1 MNDWREK
8 FEAHILERGIKYY
21 EQGRVSPV
29 EKTDCGYRATVHGSD
44 SYTVDIFVE
53 ESDVTDMECSCPYAE
68 SGENCK
74 HMAAVM
80 MAVENGDRQNS
91 VISFEQEKGKR
102 REDFMHDD
110 IADIDIEDMVRN
122 ADRDE
127 LEIFLISELE
137 SSDDMMRRFNVFMND
152 IILASDLDM
161 YREQLIDIFS
171 SCGDEH
177 GFVSYYMADE
187 LEDWLYDFIE
197 KVICGTF
204 MRFEKYDEAFML
216 DAFMLEK
223 LERTEIDDSNGII
236 VSVMHTGIDIL
247 HRILKNCSDILRG
260 QIFDWLD
267 SKVKEYGRH
276 YTADVAV
283 NIWRDDFDEKIH
295 IERKKKTIMEQL
307 AKHDHAENSADEE
320 EDDFDDYYLSF
331 WLDEYFHL
339 AQNPASGLE
348 ENDVDKIEKR
358 FWRVSDVRKHAA
370 SRFIAAGQ
378 IEKAIEVLKE
388 SRKLDEDYAGL
399 VHDYTKQIADLYE
412 EIGDKESC
420 RQELKSLFVRYKSC
434 DIDDFRKLKNC
445 YDKAEWPAAR
455 NEIFASLKG
464 RMGVEDMYI
473 EEGLYDRVM
482 ESVKRCGS
490 LYLLERYS
498 DVLKERYP
506 EEIVSAYGDLIREEA
521 KFTGGRAH
529 YKKIVKLLRKLKRYP
544 GGKEAVRTIVDDFRE
559 EYRNRPAMMDELDRL

>member
-53 ESDVTDMECSCPYAE
+53 EGDVTDMECSCPYAE

-91 VISFEQEKGKR
+91 VISFEQEKGKL

-177 GFVSYYMADE
+177 GFVSYYMANE

-197 KVICGTF
+197 KVIC
-204 MRFEKYDEAFML
+204 
-216 DAFMLEK
+216 
-223 LERTEIDDSNGII
+223 
-236 VSVMHTGIDIL
+236 
-247 HRILKNCSDILRG
+247 
-260 QIFDWLD
+260 
-267 SKVKEYGRH
+267 
-276 YTADVAV
+276 
-283 NIWRDDFDEKIH
+283 
-295 IERKKKTIMEQL
+295 
-307 AKHDHAENSADEE
+307 
-320 EDDFDDYYLSF
+320 
-331 WLDEYFHL
+331 
-339 AQNPASGLE
+339 
-348 ENDVDKIEKR
+348 
-358 FWRVSDVRKHAA
+358 
-370 SRFIAAGQ
+370 
-378 IEKAIEVLKE
+378 
-388 SRKLDEDYAGL
+388 
-399 VHDYTKQIADLYE
+399 
-412 EIGDKESC
+412 
-420 RQELKSLFVRYKSC
+420 
-434 DIDDFRKLKNC
+434 
-445 YDKAEWPAAR
+445 
-455 NEIFASLKG
+455 
-464 RMGVEDMYI
+464 
-473 EEGLYDRVM
+473 
-482 ESVKRCGS
+482 
-490 LYLLERYS
+490 
-498 DVLKERYP
+498 
-506 EEIVSAYGDLIREEA
+506 
-521 KFTGGRAH
+521 
-529 YKKIVKLLRKLKRYP
+529 
-544 GGKEAVRTIVDDFRE
+544 
-559 EYRNRPAMMDELDRL
+559 